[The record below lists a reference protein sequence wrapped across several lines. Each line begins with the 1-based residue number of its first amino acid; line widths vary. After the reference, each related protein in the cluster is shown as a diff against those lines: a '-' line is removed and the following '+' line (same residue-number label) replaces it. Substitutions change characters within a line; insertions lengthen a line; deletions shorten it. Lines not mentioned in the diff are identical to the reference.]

1 MKKNSSKNK
10 GVTRMILKMRN
21 SIDKL
26 FLLSMVSLLF
36 CIVGTQTLQ
45 AANNEL
51 SPQEREEG
59 FVSLFNGKDLT
70 GWVPMGNPDVFTV
83 ENGEIVLTPNQ
94 GFYLRTEKPYENF
107 ILRLEYNIAEN
118 ANSGIFFHA
127 PDYGRISRIGGE
139 IQIFDS
145 HGKELKT
152 HSAGALYDVFPPK
165 VDAAKPAGEWNAL
178 ELSCDWPMLT
188 VTLNGEMV
196 QDINCDD
203 DIRLRW
209 RKRQGWLGIQDH
221 GGKARFRNIRIK
233 DLGGNES
240 AEWTPLFNGADLS
253 GWNIIGDAKWTVE
266 NGELIAADG
275 NGYAITEKRY

>member
-1 MKKNSSKNK
+1 
-10 GVTRMILKMRN
+10 MILKMRN